1 MRWKILYQVF
11 ARLQVEIAEHLLS
24 RLAHSYHYMGGLN
37 VTIGGARVDSAN
49 KIGELSWTHWR
60 DHAMADGRL
69 AAAVNQFDDDQNKIE
84 EEWAQVQL
92 IFVRSDIEKEK
103 RAVDKSEK
111 LMMRQIRRLEQSD
124 VDMVEILRSFYELE
138 RKELA
143 NVNAAAELDADVQ
156 EALQVDVGVPG
167 ASHAARK
174 RSRLSAISLAAIN
187 HMQAQL
193 QSTTFNTA
201 TMATPDLSAL
211 SPEQSL
217 ALQQFTSVTDSPSVT
232 AIPLLQK
239 CQWNA
244 QIAITRFFDGDSETI
259 DPVAEAARSQPAP
272 PPPPQAGSRRAE
284 TLMDN
289 IPRSSLRRA
298 ADNGLDEAPRVVPTP
313 ESQLSRPIPF
323 PFSVIL
329 LPFNLTYTIFQR
341 VFGFVGYLFP
351 FLPRLLS
358 RLYSGRTSQPSRD
371 SGRRPLNPRDT
382 AARFMREFEEEYGV
396 THSTV
401 PFHEGG
407 YAQAFDLA
415 KRELKFLLVVL
426 LSPEHDDTGTFVRE
440 TLLSPEV
447 LTFVKDPKNEI
458 VVWAGTVQ
466 DAEAYQVSTAL
477 NVTKFPYA
485 CLIVHTPK
493 VSSTSMSRIATS
505 TGPTTAVELLAK
517 LQTAMAK
524 QSSELAGLRAQRMEQ
539 EASRS
544 LRQDQESAYERS
556 LARDREKARKKREEE
571 VEKEKTEREER
582 ERGERRAEEKRRVE
596 LWRRWRARGI
606 PGEPGAEVKDAV
618 RISLRMVDGERVVRR
633 FEAGAELEE
642 LYAFVEC
649 YDLVR
654 GEQEEEDVTQEKS
667 VEKPEG
673 YEHVYKFRL
682 VSPMPRE
689 VYDLE
694 KGGRIRDRIGRS
706 GNLIVERVVGE
717 DDEDEDEEEGDE

>member
-1 MRWKILYQVF
+1 
-11 ARLQVEIAEHLLS
+11 
-24 RLAHSYHYMGGLN
+24 
-37 VTIGGARVDSAN
+37 
-49 KIGELSWTHWR
+49 
-60 DHAMADGRL
+60 
-69 AAAVNQFDDDQNKIE
+69 
-84 EEWAQVQL
+84 
-92 IFVRSDIEKEK
+92 
-103 RAVDKSEK
+103 
-111 LMMRQIRRLEQSD
+111 
-124 VDMVEILRSFYELE
+124 
-138 RKELA
+138 
-143 NVNAAAELDADVQ
+143 
-156 EALQVDVGVPG
+156 
-167 ASHAARK
+167 
-174 RSRLSAISLAAIN
+174 
-187 HMQAQL
+187 
-193 QSTTFNTA
+193 
-201 TMATPDLSAL
+201 MATPDLSSL
-211 SPEQSL
+211 SPEQQL
-217 ALQQFTSVTDSPSVT
+217 ALQQFTSVTDSPSTT

-244 QIAITRFFDGDSETI
+244 QIAITRFFDGEAEVI
-259 DPVAEAARSQPAP
+259 DPVAEAARSQPQP

-289 IPRSSLRRA
+289 IPRSSRRRA

-313 ESQLSRPIPF
+313 ESQLTRPLPF
-323 PFSVIL
+323 PFSIIL
-329 LPFNLTYTIFQR
+329 LPINLTYTLFQR

-371 SGRRPLNPRDT
+371 TGRRPLNPRDT

-396 THSTV
+396 THGTV

-426 LSPEHDDTGTFVRE
+426 LSPEHDDTAAFVRE

-447 LTFVKDPKNEI
+447 LTFVKDPKNEM
-458 VVWAGTVQ
+458 VVWGGTVQ

-477 NVTKFPYA
+477 GVTKFPYA

-505 TGPTTAVELLAK
+505 TGPTTAAELLAK
-517 LQTAMAK
+517 LQTAMQK
-524 QSSELAGLRAQRMEQ
+524 QSSELAGLRAQRQEQ
-539 EASRS
+539 ESTRS

-556 LARDREKARKKREEE
+556 LAQDREKARRKKEEE
-571 VEKEKTEREER
+571 AEKEKTEREER
-582 ERGERRAEEKRRVE
+582 ERGERKANAARLLAQ
-596 LWRRWRARGI
+596 WRRWRVGRIG
-606 PGEPGAEVKDAV
+606 GEPGAEVKDAV

-642 LYAFVEC
+642 LYAWVEC
-649 YDLVR
+649 YDLLQGGR
-654 GEQEEEDVTQEKS
+654 EEEEEVTEEKG
-667 VEKPEG
+667 VEAPEG
-673 YEHVYKFRL
+673 YEHEYKFRL

-706 GNLIVERVVGE
+706 GNLIVEKVVGE
-717 DDEDEDEEEGDE
+717 DDEDEEEEEEGGGDE

>member
-1 MRWKILYQVF
+1 
-11 ARLQVEIAEHLLS
+11 
-24 RLAHSYHYMGGLN
+24 
-37 VTIGGARVDSAN
+37 
-49 KIGELSWTHWR
+49 
-60 DHAMADGRL
+60 
-69 AAAVNQFDDDQNKIE
+69 
-84 EEWAQVQL
+84 
-92 IFVRSDIEKEK
+92 
-103 RAVDKSEK
+103 
-111 LMMRQIRRLEQSD
+111 
-124 VDMVEILRSFYELE
+124 
-138 RKELA
+138 
-143 NVNAAAELDADVQ
+143 
-156 EALQVDVGVPG
+156 
-167 ASHAARK
+167 
-174 RSRLSAISLAAIN
+174 
-187 HMQAQL
+187 
-193 QSTTFNTA
+193 
-201 TMATPDLSAL
+201 MATPDLPPL
-211 SPEQSL
+211 SPEQQL
-217 ALQQFTSVTDSPSVT
+217 ALQQFTSVTDSPSTT

-259 DPVAEAARSQPAP
+259 DPVAEAARSQPQP

-289 IPRSSLRRA
+289 IPRSSRTRRSN
-298 ADNGLDEAPRVVPTP
+298 DGLDEAPRVVPTP
-313 ESQLSRPIPF
+313 ESQLSRAVPF

-329 LPFNLTYTIFQR
+329 LPFNLTYTLFQR
-341 VFGFVGYLFP
+341 LFSFAGYLFP

-415 KRELKFLLVVL
+415 KRELKFLMVVL
-426 LSPEHDDTGTFVRE
+426 LSPEHDDTAAFVRE

-447 LTFVKDPKNEI
+447 LTFVKDAKNEI

-466 DAEAYQVSTAL
+466 DAEAYQVATAL
-477 NVTKFPYA
+477 GVTKFPYA

-505 TGPTTAVELLAK
+505 TGPTTAAELLAK
-517 LQTAMAK
+517 FQAAMQK
-524 QSSELAGLRAQRMEQ
+524 QGSELARIRAQRMEQ

-556 LARDREKARKKREEE
+556 LAQDREKARRKREEE
-571 VEKEKTEREER
+571 AEKEKSEREER
-582 ERGERRAEEKRRVE
+582 ERGEVKAEAKRRVE

-606 PGEPGAEVKDAV
+606 GAEPGTEVKDAV

-633 FEAGAELEE
+633 FSPEAELEE

-649 YDLVR
+649 YDLLH
-654 GEQEEEDVTQEKS
+654 GDQEEVTEEKS
-667 VEKPEG
+667 VEEPEG

-717 DDEDEDEEEGDE
+717 DDEDEEDDEDDEDDEGSLSSFRIRLVEKAMFEREQSLPEPGKMVCTMRSRTESDVSGKYNDRTSTGTMKADDGWKRDVYIVYIMYIGAWSGSCLVVISKPRSLLTRS